1 MTHPAKRVAIN
12 TGYLYAQMVITVLM
26 SLYVTRLVLAALG
39 TNDFG
44 IFNVV
49 GGVISMLSF
58 LHAAMASA
66 TMRFMSYAEGEGN
79 IEKLKNIFNVS
90 IVLHIL
96 IGFIAV
102 LFIEVVGYFLFHD
115 MLKIAPERIS
125 AAKLVYHFMVISTFF
140 TIISVP
146 YDAVLNAHENMLLMA
161 ILRILQVVLNLGTAI
176 YITHITSDKLIAYG
190 FLMGLIPV
198 VLIVPKQIYCH
209 FKYNE
214 VTLQIKRY
222 HSKSLFKEMTS
233 FAGWNFLGASSSMIA
248 NYGQG
253 LVLNMFFGTVVNAA
267 QGIAN
272 QINGQLSA
280 FSGTMLKALNP
291 VIAKSEGAGNRTLML
306 KASMIGS
313 KLSFF
318 LMVLFFIPVMIEM
331 PYIFKLWLKDV
342 PEYAVI
348 FGRLLLIKTLIEQ
361 LYITIG
367 TSIAAVGNIRKFQ
380 MYGSF
385 LAFLPLLIT
394 YILFYLHY
402 SPTALYVVFILSSIL
417 RAVQTIY
424 FAKINCS
431 LSVKEYINN
440 VVLRSTI
447 SFLIIYSLSILPLF
461 LIQEG
466 LIRLILVILISFV
479 SFVCTSWFVGL
490 TNEEQLR
497 IKEITNKLLNKFQLK
512 YRMKSTF

>member
-1 MTHPAKRVAIN
+1 MIQHPAKRVAIN
-12 TGYLYAQMVITVLM
+12 TGFLYAQMAITVFM
-26 SLYVTRLVLAALG
+26 SLYITRLVLAALG

-49 GGVISMLSF
+49 GGAIAMLTF
-58 LHAAMASA
+58 LHSAMASA

-79 IEKLKNIFNVS
+79 VEKQKNIFNVS
-90 IVLHIL
+90 IVLHLL
-96 IGFIAV
+96 IGFIVV
-102 LFIEVVGYFLFHD
+102 LFIEGAGYFLFHD
-115 MLKIAPERIS
+115 LLKIAPERIG
-125 AAKLVYHFMVISTFF
+125 AAKLVYHFMVVSTFF

-161 ILRILQVVLNLGTAI
+161 FLRIVQVVLNLGTAI
-176 YITHITSDKLIAYG
+176 YITHIDSDKLIAYG
-190 FLMGLIPV
+190 FFMALIPV
-198 VLIVPKQIYCH
+198 LIMIPKQIYCH
-209 FKYNE
+209 ARYNE

-222 HSKSLFKEMTS
+222 HSKPLFKEMTS
-233 FAGWNFLGASSSMIA
+233 FAGWNLLGASSSMIA

-253 LVLNMFFGTVVNAA
+253 IVLNMFFGTIVNAA

-272 QINGQLSA
+272 QINGQLSV

-306 KASMIGS
+306 KAAMIGS

-380 MYGSF
+380 MYGSI

-417 RAVQTIY
+417 RAAQTIY
-424 FAKINCS
+424 FAKINCNM
-431 LSVKEYINN
+431 SVKEYINT
-440 VVLRSTI
+440 VVLRSII
-447 SFLIIYSLSILPLF
+447 SFVIIYFLSILPLL

-466 LIRLILVILISFV
+466 ILRLFIVIVISFI
-479 SFVCTSWFVGL
+479 SFIISTWFVGL
-490 TNEEQLR
+490 TNVEQIR
-497 IKEITNKLLNKFQLK
+497 IHEISINLLQKF
-512 YRMKSTF
+512 R